1 MKSLLNVMIIF
12 FPFAKVW
19 ILLDV
24 IYISTFLSFAPT
36 QKKKKKK
43 LPVGSMEYTINFF
56 SIRRNNSKI

>member
-36 QKKKKKK
+36 QKKKKK

>member
-1 MKSLLNVMIIF
+1 MIIF